1 MVRDLT
7 VDNFLEFRHSITE
20 DLQETTQAII
30 TTDIV
35 IQLLN
40 IVADLL
46 LEMKEQKI

>member
-1 MVRDLT
+1 MVRELT
-7 VDNFLEFRHSITE
+7 VNNFLEFRNTITE
-20 DLQETTQAII
+20 DLQETTHTII

-46 LEMKEQKI
+46 LVMKEQ